1 MSKLHSFLHDMFS
14 LEEDMADYDTIHENI
29 VKGASIRGTNF
40 VILMMAIFVAS
51 IGLNMNSTAVIIGA
65 MLISPLMGGIMAIGY
80 GAATL
85 DWDLAKKSAEILIL
99 EVLISLVVSTAY
111 FAISPISTAYSEL
124 LARTSPTV
132 WDVLI
137 AFFGG
142 FAGIIGSTRKEKG
155 NVIPGVAIA
164 TALMPPLCTAG
175 FGLANKSL
183 SYFLG
188 AMYLFFINSF
198 FIGLATYIAL
208 KLLHVPARKFVDEKK
223 RKRFK
228 RNLII
233 STLIVLT
240 PSIYLAYQIVTDSM
254 FDSSI
259 NSYVSHTFQFDDTQ
273 VVQTNVDKQKKV
285 LTVALIGNTIDA
297 DTIAE
302 MEANLSKYN
311 LSGWTL
317 KVNQTQVSQGVSLE
331 DVESLIDSSMSKSS
345 NSISLEQNSE
355 IKDLNNQIT
364 ALKAQLLEYQSK
376 DLDVASL
383 AKELSALYPEIISVE
398 AGYVK
403 HIGLSEEENLGNG
416 NTSEETTSDG
426 PYIEA
431 AQTTGQNDTSGQTKL
446 IALVETAKG
455 LTTEDIVRIQ
465 EWIAAKF
472 SLAVDTVQV
481 EQIIKTEAENP
492 SQEENVTEQQP

>member
-1 MSKLHSFLHDMFS
+1 MSKLHSFFHDMFS
-14 LEEDMADYDTIHENI
+14 LEEDMADYETIHENI
-29 VKGASIRGTNF
+29 VKGASIKGTNF

-99 EVLISLVVSTAY
+99 EVVISLAVSTAY
-111 FAISPISTAYSEL
+111 FAVSPISTAYSEL

-142 FAGIIGSTRKEKG
+142 FAGIVGSTRKEKG

-208 KLLHVPARKFVDEKK
+208 KLLHVPVKHFLDEKK

-233 STLIVLT
+233 WTLIVLT
-240 PSIYLAYQIVTDSM
+240 PSVYLAYQIVTDSL
-254 FDSSI
+254 FDSNM
-259 NSYVSHTFQFDDTQ
+259 NSYISHAFQFDNTQ
-273 VVQTNVDKQKKV
+273 VVQTKVDKTEKV

-297 DTIAE
+297 DTIKE
-302 MEANLSKYN
+302 LETDMGKYGM
-311 LSGWTL
+311 SDWKL
-317 KVNQTQVSQGVSLE
+317 KVNQTQVSQGISME
-331 DVESLIDSSMSKSS
+331 DVESLIDSSISNSS
-345 NSISLEQNSE
+345 NSISLEQNTEISE
-355 IKDLNNQIT
+355 LNNQIT
-364 ALKAQLLEYQSK
+364 TLKAQLLEYQAK
-376 DLDVASL
+376 DVDAVAL
-383 AKELSALYPEIISVE
+383 ARELAVLYPEVKACEVGYVNAVQTGAELSESRLMVLVE
-398 AGYVK
+398 ADATLDAEDITRIKDWVAARLTIDAAMVQVVQK
-403 HIGLSEEENLGNG
+403 EADTGLQGQTEEGANGDAEPAETGNG
-416 NTSEETTSDG
+416 EG
-426 PYIEA
+426 
-431 AQTTGQNDTSGQTKL
+431 
-446 IALVETAKG
+446 
-455 LTTEDIVRIQ
+455 
-465 EWIAAKF
+465 
-472 SLAVDTVQV
+472 
-481 EQIIKTEAENP
+481 
-492 SQEENVTEQQP
+492 